1 MGWREED
8 GESHTPGTSFQNPRR
23 RQIQPQ
29 WVTLGPESVG
39 SNLGGCAD
47 SLHTRRAKQPGARF
61 LPSAPWATAFTL
73 DSQLQIFFFFLFPFA
88 AGQLGPHKLQSLPVS
103 RLSAISLAS
112 VPETLHAL
120 PGAAPLP
127 SACSIIRHRVLASAR
142 RPPTPPEGQVQ
153 GTGRPSCGPC
163 SGEGRSERKSQWRVP
178 ALL

>member
-73 DSQLQIFFFFLFPFA
+73 DRQEMRPRAQEATGVDLRPWGASQLR
-88 AGQLGPHKLQSLPVS
+88 LGP
-103 RLSAISLAS
+103 
-112 VPETLHAL
+112 AL
-120 PGAAPLP
+120 PFSP
-127 SACSIIRHRVLASAR
+127 
-142 RPPTPPEGQVQ
+142 
-153 GTGRPSCGPC
+153 
-163 SGEGRSERKSQWRVP
+163 SGEHITRSGAEWFTTPFGIFHGAHSKREVRFP
-178 ALL
+178 IHR